1 MKQIQPDLWE
11 TEVEKPFPGLTTHA
25 YLLTRDEGNVLFYNT
40 SLTPELDRMA
50 ELGGIAYQLLSHR
63 DEVGD
68 SLNTIGNRFG
78 CKLGAHTLEQADVAR
93 VRVPDLLFTQREPIL
108 GNIEVIPVPGHS
120 PGSTSYLVES
130 VHGKRYLF
138 TGDTTYRGEGGVWK
152 AGFIPGY
159 TPPEAR
165 LTLAASLRLL
175 GTLKP
180 DLVLSSAFGGD
191 SGFQEMH
198 PDDWAMHTNR
208 AIKTL
213 LSQAD

>member
-50 ELGGIAYQLLSHR
+50 ELGGVAYQLLSHR

-93 VRVPDLLFTQREPIL
+93 VRVPDFLFTQREPIL

-120 PGSTSYLVES
+120 PGSTSFLVES
-130 VHGKRYLF
+130 AHGKRYLF
-138 TGDTTYRGEGGVWK
+138 TGDTIYRGEGGVWK

-165 LTLAASLRLL
+165 PTLAASLRLL

-198 PDDWAMHTNR
+198 PDEWAMHTDH
-208 AIKTL
+208 AIKAL